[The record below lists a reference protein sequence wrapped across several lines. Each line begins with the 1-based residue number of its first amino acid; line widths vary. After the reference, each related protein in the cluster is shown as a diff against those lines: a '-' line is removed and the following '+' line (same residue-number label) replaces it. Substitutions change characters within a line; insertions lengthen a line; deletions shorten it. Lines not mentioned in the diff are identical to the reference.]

1 MTKEEK
7 QAKKL
12 AKNEAKTEKKEAKA
26 EKANAKYKAKAEKK
40 HAKAYASFVKDTE
53 KKNAKLQAKAQ
64 KDGKEFIPIA
74 IPDADEF
81 QSKKEIKAA
90 KATTKAY
97 GKYVKKLEKKNS
109 KAEKKCAKKGKPFV
123 PVQIPTEEEFA
134 NSSTGSQNK
143 AGKIILMI
151 ILLLLIWF
159 LIYFIIMYINTAYVS
174 PVVEET
180 TVAEES
186 KAPAVYDLYSNP
198 HEITTT
204 PDYTVDEAKRLLKQT
219 IHDNWKQIGYSSD
232 VSSSAISF
240 NNSVKTVNGADCY
253 MFTCSGKQYAVA
265 VKLSAVY
272 VVNNGEYTPLSFANT
287 EIFSEKSFL
296 GVCIFPPAF
305 LYNKRAK
312 LLKLGSFKLY
322 LSKFYFLRSTAVFS

>member
-53 KKNAKLQAKAQ
+53 KKNAKLQTKAQ

-97 GKYVKKLEKKNS
+97 VKYVKKLEKKNS

-204 PDYTVDEAKRLLKQT
+204 PDYSVDEAKRLLKQT

-287 EIFSEKSFL
+287 EILFD
-296 GVCIFPPAF
+296 
-305 LYNKRAK
+305 
-312 LLKLGSFKLY
+312 
-322 LSKFYFLRSTAVFS
+322 

>member
-123 PVQIPTEEEFA
+123 PVQIPTEEEFE

-159 LIYFIIMYINTAYVS
+159 LVYFIIMYINTAYTA

-287 EIFSEKSFL
+287 EILFD
-296 GVCIFPPAF
+296 
-305 LYNKRAK
+305 
-312 LLKLGSFKLY
+312 
-322 LSKFYFLRSTAVFS
+322 

>member
-26 EKANAKYKAKAEKK
+26 EKANAKYK
-40 HAKAYASFVKDTE
+40 ASFVKDTE

-134 NSSTGSQNK
+134 NSSGSQNK

-287 EIFSEKSFL
+287 EILFD
-296 GVCIFPPAF
+296 
-305 LYNKRAK
+305 
-312 LLKLGSFKLY
+312 
-322 LSKFYFLRSTAVFS
+322 

>member
-12 AKNEAKTEKKEAKA
+12 AKNEAKIEKKEAKA

-123 PVQIPTEEEFA
+123 PVQIPTEEEFS

-287 EIFSEKSFL
+287 EILFD
-296 GVCIFPPAF
+296 
-305 LYNKRAK
+305 
-312 LLKLGSFKLY
+312 
-322 LSKFYFLRSTAVFS
+322 

>member
-12 AKNEAKTEKKEAKA
+12 AKNEAKIEKKEAKA

-134 NSSTGSQNK
+134 NSSTGRQNK

-159 LIYFIIMYINTAYVS
+159 LIYFIIMYINTAYTA

-287 EIFSEKSFL
+287 EILFD
-296 GVCIFPPAF
+296 
-305 LYNKRAK
+305 
-312 LLKLGSFKLY
+312 
-322 LSKFYFLRSTAVFS
+322 

>member
-1 MTKEEK
+1 
-7 QAKKL
+7 
-12 AKNEAKTEKKEAKA
+12 
-26 EKANAKYKAKAEKK
+26 
-40 HAKAYASFVKDTE
+40 
-53 KKNAKLQAKAQ
+53 
-64 KDGKEFIPIA
+64 
-74 IPDADEF
+74 
-81 QSKKEIKAA
+81 
-90 KATTKAY
+90 
-97 GKYVKKLEKKNS
+97 
-109 KAEKKCAKKGKPFV
+109 
-123 PVQIPTEEEFA
+123 
-134 NSSTGSQNK
+134 
-143 AGKIILMI
+143 MI

-159 LIYFIIMYINTAYVS
+159 LVYFIIMYINTAYTA

-204 PDYTVDEAKRLLKQT
+204 PDYSVDEAKRLLKQT

-287 EIFSEKSFL
+287 EILFD
-296 GVCIFPPAF
+296 
-305 LYNKRAK
+305 
-312 LLKLGSFKLY
+312 
-322 LSKFYFLRSTAVFS
+322 

>member
-134 NSSTGSQNK
+134 NSSAGSQNK

-159 LIYFIIMYINTAYVS
+159 LVYFIIMYINTAYTA

-180 TVAEES
+180 TVTEES

-287 EIFSEKSFL
+287 EILFD
-296 GVCIFPPAF
+296 
-305 LYNKRAK
+305 
-312 LLKLGSFKLY
+312 
-322 LSKFYFLRSTAVFS
+322 

>member
-12 AKNEAKTEKKEAKA
+12 AKNEAKIEKKEAKA

-81 QSKKEIKAA
+81 QSKKEIKVA

-287 EIFSEKSFL
+287 EILFD
-296 GVCIFPPAF
+296 
-305 LYNKRAK
+305 
-312 LLKLGSFKLY
+312 
-322 LSKFYFLRSTAVFS
+322 

>member
-159 LIYFIIMYINTAYVS
+159 LVYFIIMYINTAYTA

-198 HEITTT
+198 
-204 PDYTVDEAKRLLKQT
+204 
-219 IHDNWKQIGYSSD
+219 HDNWKQIGYSSD

-287 EIFSEKSFL
+287 EILFD
-296 GVCIFPPAF
+296 
-305 LYNKRAK
+305 
-312 LLKLGSFKLY
+312 
-322 LSKFYFLRSTAVFS
+322 

>member
-109 KAEKKCAKKGKPFV
+109 KAEKKCVKKGKPFV

-159 LIYFIIMYINTAYVS
+159 LVYFIIMYINTAYTA

-180 TVAEES
+180 TVTEES

-287 EIFSEKSFL
+287 EILFD
-296 GVCIFPPAF
+296 
-305 LYNKRAK
+305 
-312 LLKLGSFKLY
+312 
-322 LSKFYFLRSTAVFS
+322 

>member
-109 KAEKKCAKKGKPFV
+109 KAEKKCANKGKPFV

-204 PDYTVDEAKRLLKQT
+204 PDYSVDEAKRLLKQT

-287 EIFSEKSFL
+287 EILFD
-296 GVCIFPPAF
+296 
-305 LYNKRAK
+305 
-312 LLKLGSFKLY
+312 
-322 LSKFYFLRSTAVFS
+322 

>member
-151 ILLLLIWF
+151 ILLLHIWF

-287 EIFSEKSFL
+287 EILFD
-296 GVCIFPPAF
+296 
-305 LYNKRAK
+305 
-312 LLKLGSFKLY
+312 
-322 LSKFYFLRSTAVFS
+322 

>member
-12 AKNEAKTEKKEAKA
+12 AKNEAKIEKKEAKA

-186 KAPAVYDLYSNP
+186 KAPAVYDLYST
-198 HEITTT
+198 HT
-204 PDYTVDEAKRLLKQT
+204 KSQQLL
-219 IHDNWKQIGYSSD
+219 IILL
-232 VSSSAISF
+232 
-240 NNSVKTVNGADCY
+240 
-253 MFTCSGKQYAVA
+253 M
-265 VKLSAVY
+265 KLSV
-272 VVNNGEYTPLSFANT
+272 
-287 EIFSEKSFL
+287 
-296 GVCIFPPAF
+296 
-305 LYNKRAK
+305 
-312 LLKLGSFKLY
+312 Y
-322 LSKFYFLRSTAVFS
+322 LSKQFTIIGSKSVIVRMYHLVLFHLITVLKL

>member
-7 QAKKL
+7 QTKKL
-12 AKNEAKTEKKEAKA
+12 AKKEAKSEKKEAKA

-64 KDGKEFIPIA
+64 KDGKEFVPIA
-74 IPDADEF
+74 IPNVDEY
-81 QSKKEIKAA
+81 QTKKEIKAE

-97 GKYVKKLEKKNS
+97 GKYVKKLEKKNA
-109 KAEKKCAKKGKPFV
+109 KVEKKCAKKGKPFV

-134 NSSTGSQNK
+134 NSSTANQNK

-159 LIYFIIMYINTAYVS
+159 LIYFIIMYVNTAYVA

-186 KAPAVYDLYSNP
+186 KKPAVYDLYSNP

-204 PDYTVDEAKRLLKQT
+204 PDYNVDDAKRMLKQT
-219 IHDNWKQIGYSSD
+219 IHDNWKEIGYSSD
-232 VSSSAISF
+232 ASNSAISF
-240 NNSVKTVNGADCY
+240 NNSIKTVNGADCY

-272 VVNNGEYTPLSFANT
+272 YVNYGEYVPLSFANT
-287 EIFSEKSFL
+287 EILFD
-296 GVCIFPPAF
+296 
-305 LYNKRAK
+305 
-312 LLKLGSFKLY
+312 
-322 LSKFYFLRSTAVFS
+322 

>member
-12 AKNEAKTEKKEAKA
+12 AKNEAKIEKKEAKA

-123 PVQIPTEEEFA
+123 PVQILTEEEFA

-287 EIFSEKSFL
+287 EILFD
-296 GVCIFPPAF
+296 
-305 LYNKRAK
+305 
-312 LLKLGSFKLY
+312 
-322 LSKFYFLRSTAVFS
+322 

>member
-134 NSSTGSQNK
+134 NSSTGNQNK

-159 LIYFIIMYINTAYVS
+159 LVYFIIMYINTAYTA

-204 PDYTVDEAKRLLKQT
+204 PDYSVDEAKRLLKQT

-287 EIFSEKSFL
+287 EILFD
-296 GVCIFPPAF
+296 
-305 LYNKRAK
+305 
-312 LLKLGSFKLY
+312 
-322 LSKFYFLRSTAVFS
+322 

>member
-26 EKANAKYKAKAEKK
+26 ERANAKYKAKAEKK

-90 KATTKAY
+90 KAITKAY

-204 PDYTVDEAKRLLKQT
+204 PDYSVDEAKRLLKQT

-287 EIFSEKSFL
+287 EILFD
-296 GVCIFPPAF
+296 
-305 LYNKRAK
+305 
-312 LLKLGSFKLY
+312 
-322 LSKFYFLRSTAVFS
+322 

>member
-64 KDGKEFIPIA
+64 KEGKEFIPIA

-159 LIYFIIMYINTAYVS
+159 LVYFIIMYINTAYTA

-180 TVAEES
+180 TVTEES

-287 EIFSEKSFL
+287 DILFD
-296 GVCIFPPAF
+296 
-305 LYNKRAK
+305 
-312 LLKLGSFKLY
+312 
-322 LSKFYFLRSTAVFS
+322 

>member
-53 KKNAKLQAKAQ
+53 KKNAKLHAKAQ

-159 LIYFIIMYINTAYVS
+159 LVYFIIMYINTAYTA

-287 EIFSEKSFL
+287 EILFD
-296 GVCIFPPAF
+296 
-305 LYNKRAK
+305 
-312 LLKLGSFKLY
+312 
-322 LSKFYFLRSTAVFS
+322 

>member
-12 AKNEAKTEKKEAKA
+12 AKNEAKIEKKEAKA

-109 KAEKKCAKKGKPFV
+109 KAKRNVRKRV
-123 PVQIPTEEEFA
+123 
-134 NSSTGSQNK
+134 S
-143 AGKIILMI
+143 
-151 ILLLLIWF
+151 LLF
-159 LIYFIIMYINTAYVS
+159 RF
-174 PVVEET
+174 
-180 TVAEES
+180 
-186 KAPAVYDLYSNP
+186 KF
-198 HEITTT
+198 
-204 PDYTVDEAKRLLKQT
+204 LLKKNLQ
-219 IHDNWKQIGYSSD
+219 IHQQAARIKPER
-232 VSSSAISF
+232 
-240 NNSVKTVNGADCY
+240 
-253 MFTCSGKQYAVA
+253 
-265 VKLSAVY
+265 L
-272 VVNNGEYTPLSFANT
+272 
-287 EIFSEKSFL
+287 FL
-296 GVCIFPPAF
+296 
-305 LYNKRAK
+305 
-312 LLKLGSFKLY
+312 
-322 LSKFYFLRSTAVFS
+322 

>member
-123 PVQIPTEEEFA
+123 PVQIPTEEEFG

-159 LIYFIIMYINTAYVS
+159 LVYFIIMYINTAYTA

-287 EIFSEKSFL
+287 EILFD
-296 GVCIFPPAF
+296 
-305 LYNKRAK
+305 
-312 LLKLGSFKLY
+312 
-322 LSKFYFLRSTAVFS
+322 

>member
-134 NSSTGSQNK
+134 TSSTGSQNK

-159 LIYFIIMYINTAYVS
+159 LVYFIIMYINTAYTA

-287 EIFSEKSFL
+287 EILFD
-296 GVCIFPPAF
+296 
-305 LYNKRAK
+305 
-312 LLKLGSFKLY
+312 
-322 LSKFYFLRSTAVFS
+322 

>member
-123 PVQIPTEEEFA
+123 PVQIPIEEEFA

-159 LIYFIIMYINTAYVS
+159 LVYFIIMYINTAYTA

-287 EIFSEKSFL
+287 EILFD
-296 GVCIFPPAF
+296 
-305 LYNKRAK
+305 
-312 LLKLGSFKLY
+312 
-322 LSKFYFLRSTAVFS
+322 

>member
-81 QSKKEIKAA
+81 QSKKEIKVA

-159 LIYFIIMYINTAYVS
+159 LVYFIIMYINTAYTA

-287 EIFSEKSFL
+287 EILFD
-296 GVCIFPPAF
+296 
-305 LYNKRAK
+305 
-312 LLKLGSFKLY
+312 
-322 LSKFYFLRSTAVFS
+322 